1 MSRDFKGFPSLKEV
15 ECWGG
20 SLEPEVKLLSLQ
32 LYSLP
37 ERTVLASLNV
47 LTKNCVTFGEYS
59 SCVINS
65 DDTHKSRLRILV
77 YDLVE
82 GEGKEFGCTA
92 NSLKSLG
99 NTKTLNWSIRV
110 TRKSEWV

>member
-20 SLEPEVKLLSLQ
+20 SLEPEVKLMSLQ
-32 LYSLP
+32 MYTLP
-37 ERTVLASLNV
+37 ERTILASLNV
-47 LTKNCVTFGEYS
+47 ITKNCVTFGDYS
-59 SCVINS
+59 SCFIDK

-77 YDLVE
+77 YDLGE
-82 GEGKEFGCTA
+82 GESKDFGCTA

-99 NTKTLNWSIRV
+99 NTQTLTWIISV
-110 TRKSEWV
+110 TRKSE